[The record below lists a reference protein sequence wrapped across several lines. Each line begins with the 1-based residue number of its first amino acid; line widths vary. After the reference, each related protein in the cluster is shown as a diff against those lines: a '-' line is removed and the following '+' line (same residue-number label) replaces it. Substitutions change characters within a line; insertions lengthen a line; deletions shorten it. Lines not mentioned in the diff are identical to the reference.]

1 MVKNRKISKAEVV
14 KAALEVLKTTSI
26 DDLTTRR
33 VAEQLD
39 SSVQPIFYNFESMDE
54 LKQVARQTIYNFYQQ
69 CMLEGAQNEP
79 AYRGMGLAYIKFAQN
94 YPNYFKILFMS
105 HTNLDPNLVISR
117 DDQTNRILEAGMRMT
132 GFDPETQ
139 RQFHLKVWIFTH
151 GLATL
156 VATQTI
162 EISDQEIERLL
173 TETVWAMAIGQGD
186 KPSDELLKKRQRS
199 FSRFGLRN
207 HQNKMEQNDE
217 A

>member
-1 MVKNRKISKAEVV
+1 
-14 KAALEVLKTTSI
+14 
-26 DDLTTRR
+26 
-33 VAEQLD
+33 
-39 SSVQPIFYNFESMDE
+39 
-54 LKQVARQTIYNFYQQ
+54 
-69 CMLEGAQNEP
+69 
-79 AYRGMGLAYIKFAQN
+79 
-94 YPNYFKILFMS
+94 
-105 HTNLDPNLVISR
+105 
-117 DDQTNRILEAGMRMT
+117 MRMT

-207 HQNKMEQNDE
+207 HRNKMEQNDE